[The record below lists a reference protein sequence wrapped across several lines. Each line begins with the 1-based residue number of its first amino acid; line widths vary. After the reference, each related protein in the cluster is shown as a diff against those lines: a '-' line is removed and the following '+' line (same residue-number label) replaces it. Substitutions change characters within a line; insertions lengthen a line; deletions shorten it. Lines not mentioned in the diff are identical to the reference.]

1 MTTFRGSA
9 MVYYMILMR
18 FRALQRSRRH
28 KDMVAGALLRTTSR
42 GVLKLYYDAWAA
54 FRTMLKARQR
64 RLMGMR
70 SMGVASSAHTRTRT
84 QQVTSFSPTPTEA
97 PASSAGG
104 SGSVLWQRRRCGPP
118 PLRSP
123 PPPRTSP
130 IHHTTPHH
138 TTPHS
143 QSDQKR
149 FNLCVQLSDA
159 NGSALRAQYWRKLEG
174 WMTGREE
181 RVCTHTHTNT
191 HTHTPQEL
199 SHELS
204 RLQEENE
211 DLIRVLQTPHM
222 SDEEVEAAL
231 RAAEDELSE
240 LYHEEQGLA
249 QHNHGLRQEMY
260 DVRREINAETLR
272 HYGAQFGEEDL
283 TSQVMHLLKA
293 RAVHCDFDFERL
305 TISRQEGKGYEQ
317 QLYDKGVRTVKK
329 AIEKENNKKGLT
341 KRETFMENGE
351 WVLADF
357 GLASG
362 NLLPKKALM
371 GVACGVREM
380 VVAYDMMTFDKKRMM
395 RHSQEVLVNAVT
407 LIEMLKQC
415 NQVRATE
422 GDSTERGSRGRKRSS
437 SKKKKGS
444 GPAVR
449 LTSEKQAWS
458 RGKSGDVRR
467 VATPYAETGGSS
479 RRKTSSKKKV
489 SAGRGTSR
497 DSSGSS
503 KKKGSKKKTS
513 SKKKA
518 GSSTSG
524 SRSRSRGVK
533 PSAKKGGVRA
543 ASPRPRRA
551 ASPRPLTG
559 GLTGPGYVPPG
570 QGARRMLSRSPAPK
584 RSTTPR
590 AGTSSTGPVVKKTSK
605 KSKGSKKRV
614 SKGSKG
620 SKKKKTSKKSKGS
633 KKKKVSKRASGKK
646 GSKKR
651 VSKKSGRVGTRSP
664 APGLGRSPLRARS
677 RSAGASA
684 RAGGATGLRRQ
695 VRRRD
700 ARESAWLGMN
710 IDVGPTQEGLCRIDE
725 IIPGGPAAM
734 AGIEGGDILVAFG
747 GAAVTDV
754 PTFQDAFVRFARVG
768 VEVPFVV
775 ARDDGSQHEG
785 VFFVMSQ
792 QDKIEMCNA

>member
-1 MTTFRGSA
+1 MTTFRGAA

-42 GVLKLYYDAWAA
+42 GVLKLYYDMWAA

-64 RLMGMR
+64 RLM
-70 SMGVASSAHTRTRT
+70 ASDILLAHTDRGTGLICWRK
-84 QQVTSFSPTPTEA
+84 
-97 PASSAGG
+97 
-104 SGSVLWQRRRCGPP
+104 WQRFVAK
-118 PLRSP
+118 
-123 PPPRTSP
+123 
-130 IHHTTPHH
+130 
-138 TTPHS
+138 
-143 QSDQKR
+143 QKSDQKR
-149 FNLCVQLSDA
+149 FNLCLQLSDA

-181 RVCTHTHTNT
+181 R
-191 HTHTPQEL
+191 EL

-204 RLQEENE
+204 RLQEENA
-211 DLIRVLQTPHM
+211 DLTRVLQTPHM

-231 RAAEDELSE
+231 RAAEDELNE
-240 LYHEEQGLA
+240 LYHEEEGLA

-341 KRETFMENGE
+341 KRETFIENGE

-371 GVACGVREM
+371 TVACGVREM

-437 SKKKKGS
+437 SKKKK
-444 GPAVR
+444 V
-449 LTSEKQAWS
+449 TSEKQAWS
-458 RGKSGDVRR
+458 RGKSGDAARR
-467 VATPYAETGGSS
+467 VATPYAETGGGSS
-479 RRKTSSKKKV
+479 RRKTSSKKKA
-489 SAGRGTSR
+489 SASAAGVRVSR
-497 DSSGSS
+497 DSSSSS

-513 SKKKA
+513 SKKR

-524 SRSRSRGVK
+524 SRSRGGMK
-533 PSAKKGGVRA
+533 PAAKKSGVRA

-570 QGARRMLSRSPAPK
+570 QGTRRMLSRSPAPK

-633 KKKKVSKRASGKK
+633 KKKVSKRASGKK

-684 RAGGATGLRRQ
+684 RAGAGATGLRRQ

-710 IDVGPTQEGLCRIDE
+710 IDVGPSQEGLCRIDE

-747 GAAVTDV
+747 DAAVTDV
-754 PTFQDAFVRFARVG
+754 ATFQDAFVRFARVG

-792 QDKIEMCNA
+792 QDKIDMCNA